1 MKYRPGQIVP
11 ESGIYNELSI
21 TNSWVTDVTCVKGE
35 PFPPTEAAGYNY
47 ELKYA
52 ARHKVKG

>member
-11 ESGIYNELSI
+11 QSGIYKELSI

-35 PFPPTEAAGYNY
+35 PFPPTEAAGYHY
-47 ELKYA
+47 EIKYA